1 MKVASYKFTPSGNEV
16 SFSGLQT
23 NKGQAVM
30 TVVIFFLFISI
41 AIVFGF
47 VGPVIGE
54 VKNAK
59 DLIISKK
66 SYFLAEAGEEDAAY
80 RVIRGMNYSS
90 TEEIILDGFSAT
102 TVISSIGGDEKEII
116 SNANVSDS
124 IRKINIVLKTGVG
137 VGFNYGAQIGY
148 LGLEMENNSRVNGS
162 IYSNGSV
169 EGSSNSVVAG
179 DVWVAGGTA
188 STSDQQQIDQT
199 LGFNVRD
206 IDNRKD
212 AAQSFIP
219 SITAEP
225 RKASLYIKKVGNPGN
240 PVIRVL
246 PDDNGVPKSSG
257 AIASGQLDKDD
268 VTSAFGWVDISFNST
283 DPITQGLAYWL
294 IIDNDSSDSSKYY
307 ILGGDGDSS
316 YLNGNLLYTR
326 SWQSDSAVW
335 ASSSPPGD
343 ITFKI
348 FLGDHNTVIDSMNVG
363 ESGVGNAHANTII
376 DSVIAGNAY
385 YQNISNT
392 TIGGTANQVDTDP
405 PPLNPPLSQANLDQ
419 FKADG
424 DSGGTCG
431 IFDGCDTDGNFILIN
446 QEIATSGPKQIT
458 GLFRLENQSKFIMTG
473 NIHINGDAH
482 FKNNCVVRLN
492 PSSYGEKSGVIIVD
506 GNIDI
511 DNRCQFLGSG
521 DPNSYIA
528 IISTSPNITSP
539 PAIRVNNS
547 TMGAIFYAAEG
558 SITVENNAEVKEI
571 FGHKVKMENNSVI
584 NYESG
589 LANVNFSVG
598 PEGGWSIESWREIE

>member
-41 AIVFGF
+41 AIVFGLA
-47 VGPVIGE
+47 GPVIGE

-59 DLIISKK
+59 DL
-66 SYFLAEAGEEDAAY
+66 
-80 RVIRGMNYSS
+80 
-90 TEEIILDGFSAT
+90 
-102 TVISSIGGDEKEII
+102 II

>member
-41 AIVFGF
+41 AIVFGLA
-47 VGPVIGE
+47 GPVIGE

>member
-41 AIVFGF
+41 AIVFGLA
-47 VGPVIGE
+47 GPVIGE

-446 QEIATSGPKQIT
+446 KEIATSGPKQIT